1 MSAAVLRD
9 PRRKVQ
15 TIEDDRESAVHVL
28 TWIALRY
35 TKHDRL
41 DNLRSDLAIFDELG
55 GNNFITGGMMKGNDF
70 ASQVFPTFT
79 SAPLNRILSA
89 LRETF
94 SARYGRAYS
103 AEEIKKVNDFVAR
116 AELDPAMDASIFYEL
131 LTRTYGSRM
140 EALGRPKWL
149 MEILDK
155 HLKSD
160 DWPSDDKAVAN
171 PIPVERNWVRIARY
185 Y

>member
-1 MSAAVLRD
+1 MSAAMLRD
-9 PRRKVQ
+9 PGREVP

-41 DNLRSDLAIFDELG
+41 DSLNSELVMYDEVDD
-55 GNNFITGGMMKGNDF
+55 NSFITGGMTKGSQFWSQIF
-70 ASQVFPTFT
+70 ATFT

-89 LRETF
+89 LRKTF
-94 SARYGRAYS
+94 TARYGPAYS
-103 AEEIKKVNDFVAR
+103 AEEIKEVNDFVAR
-116 AELDPAMDASIFYEL
+116 AELDPAIDASMFYQL
-131 LTRTYGSRM
+131 LPRIYGSRM

-149 MEILDK
+149 VEILDK

-171 PIPVERNWVRIARY
+171 PLPAKKRTWVRITRY
-185 Y
+185 